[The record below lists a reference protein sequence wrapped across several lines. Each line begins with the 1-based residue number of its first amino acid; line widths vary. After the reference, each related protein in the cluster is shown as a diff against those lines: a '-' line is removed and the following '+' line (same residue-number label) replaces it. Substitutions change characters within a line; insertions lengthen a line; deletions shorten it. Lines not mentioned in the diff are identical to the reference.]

1 MSVAVGY
8 LSTKEGH
15 AALHAA
21 IAEAARRRTT
31 LDILWPAAD
40 AQSDITPT
48 EVSAA
53 LALASVEGVS
63 ARVRPSG
70 NDDDP
75 ADVLIDA
82 SFEDDVELVVIGV
95 RRRSPVG
102 KLFLGSTAQ
111 RVILE
116 AGCPVTAVK
125 PPVGPALNPS

>member
-1 MSVAVGY
+1 M
-8 LSTKEGH
+8 
-15 AALHAA
+15 
-21 IAEAARRRTT
+21 
-31 LDILWPAAD
+31 
-40 AQSDITPT
+40 
-48 EVSAA
+48 
-53 LALASVEGVS
+53 
-63 ARVRPSG
+63 RPSG
-70 NDDDP
+70 SGDDP

-125 PPVGPALNPS
+125 PIVGARA